1 MNQGA
6 KILVVDDEKG
16 IRRFLEN
23 SLQEQGYNVF
33 LAETG
38 HKALQLFKSKR
49 PDLVLLDLNLPDMYG
64 GEVLR
69 SVRQLNATPVIALTV
84 LNTDKDKTEILD
96 LGADDFLTKPFS
108 VPELL
113 ARVRVALRH
122 GANLKDIPVYKN
134 GPLEV
139 DVNLR
144 KVRVGGKEIR
154 LTNTE
159 FDLLKLLASWEG
171 KIITQN
177 FILTQVWGP
186 AAVEQTHYVRIYVAN
201 LRRKLETCPEMKGFI
216 KTEQGVGYRI
226 DKISAEE
233 E

>member
-23 SLQEQGYNVF
+23 SLQEQGYTVF
-33 LAETG
+33 LAENG
-38 HKALQLFKSKR
+38 HKALQLFKNKR
-49 PDLVLLDLNLPDMYG
+49 PDLVLLDLNLPDLFG

-69 SVRQLNATPVIALTV
+69 EIRRLRATPVIALTV
-84 LNTDKDKTEILD
+84 LNSDKDKTEILD

-122 GANLKDIPVYKN
+122 GANLKDVPIYKN

-144 KVRVGGKEIR
+144 KVRVNGREIR

-159 FDLLKLLASWEG
+159 FDLLKLLISWEG

-226 DKISAEE
+226 DKAGADGD
-233 E
+233 